1 MKRILLAILALCLAA
16 PVSAQ
21 VATPCS
27 SSIWLGTGAP
37 PIRVLGCRA
46 AVTEDGY
53 SQSVLVDESSA
64 RAQESRT
71 NSATCGVD
79 TCQASDAVV
88 GRRNKSHGVHGNVTK
103 SQDNFGAWKGV
114 TQ

>member
-1 MKRILLAILALCLAA
+1 MKRIPLAILALCLAVPLA
-16 PVSAQ
+16 AQ
-21 VATPCS
+21 ISTRCA

-37 PIRVLGCRA
+37 PIHILGCRA
-46 AVTEDGY
+46 AVTADGY

-64 RAQESRT
+64 RGQESRD

-79 TCQASDAVV
+79 TCQASDAVI
-88 GRRNKSHGVHGNVTK
+88 GRRKESKGVHGNITK